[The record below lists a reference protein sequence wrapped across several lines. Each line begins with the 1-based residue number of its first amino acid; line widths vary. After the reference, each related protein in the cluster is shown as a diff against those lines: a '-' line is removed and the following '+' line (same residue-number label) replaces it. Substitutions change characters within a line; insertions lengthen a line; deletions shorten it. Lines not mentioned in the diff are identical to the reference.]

1 MLSVV
6 TALVPVF
13 LIIATGYVMRVAGI
27 VPEEQWR
34 GFERLTYFVFF
45 PAIIIET
52 LVKADLSTVP
62 VLGVGGALIGGI
74 VSIALVVLALR
85 RPLARMIALDG
96 SSFTSLF
103 QGSTRWNTFVALAL
117 AGGLYGNDG
126 LTLMA
131 IAIAAMIPLL
141 NVMAVLVLARYAGGA
156 PQSPRNALLTLA
168 RNPFIWSCAVGIAFN
183 AAALPIPPIALDY
196 ADILGRASLAAGLL
210 VVGSGLDLTQLARP
224 RAVHWLTCALKL
236 LMLPLLVAL
245 YTHGLGVTGVGRTVA
260 LLAASVPTSSA
271 AFILARQLGGN
282 APLMAEII
290 TLQILVA
297 MATMPIVLALLG

>member
-1 MLSVV
+1 MLTVAA
-6 TALVPVF
+6 ALVPVF
-13 LIIATGYVMRVAGI
+13 LVIATGYVMRVSGA
-27 VPEEQWR
+27 VAEDQWR
-34 GFERLTYFVFF
+34 GVERLTYFVFF

-74 VSIALVVLALR
+74 VGNALIVLALR
-85 RPLARMIALDG
+85 RPLQRFIALDG
-96 SSFTSLF
+96 PSFTSLF

-141 NVMAVLVLARYAGGA
+141 NVMAVLALARYAGGA
-156 PQSPRNALLTLA
+156 PLSPHDIALTLA
-168 RNPFIWSCAVGIAFN
+168 RNPFIWSCAVGIALN
-183 AAALPIPPIALDY
+183 AAALPIPRIALDY
-196 ADILGRASLAAGLL
+196 ADILGRAALAAGLL
-210 VVGSGLDLTQLARP
+210 VVGSGLDLTQFARP
-224 RAVHWLTCALKL
+224 RTVHWLSCGLKL
-236 LMLPLLVAL
+236 LLLPFLVAL
-245 YTHGLGVTGVGRTVA
+245 YTHGLGITGIGRAVA

-290 TLQILVA
+290 TLQTLVA
-297 MATMPIVLALLG
+297 IATMPIVLALLG

>member
-1 MLSVV
+1 MLTVV
-6 TALVPVF
+6 AALVPVF
-13 LIIATGYVMRVAGI
+13 LVIATGYAIRVSGA
-27 VPEEQWR
+27 VAEDQWR

-74 VSIALVVLALR
+74 VSNALIVLALR
-85 RPLARMIALDG
+85 RPLQRFIALDG
-96 SSFTSLF
+96 PSFTSLF

-141 NVMAVLVLARYAGGA
+141 NVMAVLALARYAGGA
-156 PQSPRNALLTLA
+156 PLSPRDVTLTLA
-168 RNPFIWSCAVGIAFN
+168 RNPFIWSCAAGIALN
-183 AAALPIPPIALDY
+183 AAALPMPRIALDY
-196 ADILGRASLAAGLL
+196 ADILGRAALAAGLL
-210 VVGSGLDLTQLARP
+210 VVGSGLDLTQFARP
-224 RAVHWLTCALKL
+224 RTVHWLSCGLKL
-236 LMLPLLVAL
+236 LLLPLLVAL
-245 YTHGLGVTGVGRTVA
+245 YTHGLGITGIGRAVA

-290 TLQILVA
+290 TLQTLAAI
-297 MATMPIVLALLG
+297 ATMPVVLALLG